1 MRPSFVVALIVSLL
15 LVFTSAFGEPPD
27 TDPPTSPS
35 LDGGLTITPPKPRPA
50 KFGECVWQFV
60 DAVDVRDGFM
70 PAEGALTQETRTRLC
85 YHGFAYSL
93 TTFQRFVD
101 ASGKHVTE
109 WTKTKSHDYDTT
121 LWLTIEEGGKPGG
134 APPWGK
140 DVFDSG
146 EPLPE

>member
-15 LVFTSAFGEPPD
+15 LVFASAFGEPPYEG
-27 TDPPTSPS
+27 SP
-35 LDGGLTITPPKPRPA
+35 LDVPAPKLRPA

-140 DVFDSG
+140 DVFDYG